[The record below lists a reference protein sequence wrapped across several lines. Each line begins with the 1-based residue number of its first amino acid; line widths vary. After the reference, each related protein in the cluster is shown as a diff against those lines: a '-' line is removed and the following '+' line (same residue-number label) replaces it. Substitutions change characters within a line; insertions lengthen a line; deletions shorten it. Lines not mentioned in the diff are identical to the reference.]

1 MPTLIDTSLWIDF
14 TRARSPKNLKHF
26 IAPFILHPDAHLAE
40 PVAFEILRHATPA
53 ENAQLTQQFQ
63 TLPMLPTPADLWI
76 RAADLGRACRVIAAS
91 ETPDTTGAVNEA
103 ETRAEDIGSA
113 PAAATRRGAGMGGG
127 WRGRMGIHW
136 HCRRV
141 GHGRDACGGDGEW
154 SNG

>member
-76 RAADLGRACRVIAAS
+76 RAADLGRACRQAGITVGALDLLIAAVALEHS
-91 ETPDTTGAVNEA
+91 AEVVTFDPDFEKIAAVSSLQVKLLI
-103 ETRAEDIGSA
+103 RPA
-113 PAAATRRGAGMGGG
+113 P
-127 WRGRMGIHW
+127 
-136 HCRRV
+136 
-141 GHGRDACGGDGEW
+141 
-154 SNG
+154 